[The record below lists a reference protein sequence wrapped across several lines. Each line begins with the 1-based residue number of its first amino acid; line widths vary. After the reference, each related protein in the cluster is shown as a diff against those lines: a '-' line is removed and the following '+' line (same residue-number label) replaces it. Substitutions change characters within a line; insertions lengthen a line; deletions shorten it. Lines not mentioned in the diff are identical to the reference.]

1 MTQGGAVVT
10 EEDSNAKNWPQKTQ
24 KTQINRKTK
33 SEVGAYGIRLG
44 VVVRRAFGH
53 KR

>member
-10 EEDSNAKNWPQKTQ
+10 EEDSNAKNWPQ